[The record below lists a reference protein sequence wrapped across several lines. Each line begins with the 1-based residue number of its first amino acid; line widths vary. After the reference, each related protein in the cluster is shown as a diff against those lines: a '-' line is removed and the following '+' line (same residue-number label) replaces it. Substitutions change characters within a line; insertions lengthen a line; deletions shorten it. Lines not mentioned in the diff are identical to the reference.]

1 MRSACFALSTLI
13 LATSS
18 FAHGRG
24 DEHQPPLRIRF
35 MTPDAGHFQG
45 LTTTTGWALTLR
57 IEAPDAI
64 AIVETAE
71 PNDTPQSRRE
81 AIVLTDPDG
90 CLDMRH
96 FPISNAGQAYHDC
109 DGPDETFV
117 EFTTERF
124 DTFDLADSNTG
135 NFEIRRDW
143 LVDGAPNA
151 APPLFLVNRP
161 QTGGALLD
169 GYGFGPDDDLPGLV
183 ILSDVGAARVF
194 DQNFDRV
201 APAAVRNLAGFLN
214 SVAQELS
221 TKRGG
226 SALTAWMHV
235 PAGLFEPIALFDLDV
250 GTTGPGGSYLRRLEN
265 GPIRSFTFTSTPAND
280 DALLAE
286 IASTYAPYT
295 IDVRALVVEGYA
307 PTVILDKNR
316 DGRFTAIDLKLMGHK
331 VISNEARL
339 RQQIDLDVLVT
350 ETLSGRT
357 CPPQTLVFRDLDGNG
372 RSGAIPCQGSGGAAR
387 VRGVPQ

>member
-1 MRSACFALSTLI
+1 MRSAFVLSALV

-18 FAHGRG
+18 FAHDRHHERG
-24 DEHQPPLRIRF
+24 PPVRIRF
-35 MTPDAGHFQG
+35 LTPDGGHFPA
-45 LTTTTGWALTLR
+45 LTTSTGWALTLR
-57 IEAPDAI
+57 IEAPGAV

-81 AIVLTDPDG
+81 AIVLTDPDD
-90 CLDMRH
+90 CLDMSH
-96 FPISNAGQAYHDC
+96 FPISNAGQPYHPDC
-109 DGPDETFV
+109 GGADETFL

-124 DTFDLADSNTG
+124 DSFDLPDSNTG

-161 QTGGALLD
+161 QTGGSLLD

-183 ILSDVGAARVF
+183 IMSNLGPARVF
-194 DQNFDRV
+194 DQNFER
-201 APAAVRNLAGFLN
+201 ATPAAVRNLAGFLN

-235 PAGLFEPIALFDLDV
+235 PAGLFEPVALFDLDI
-250 GTTGPGGSYLRRLEN
+250 GPGGNGQYRRRLES
-265 GPIRSFTFTSTPAND
+265 GPVESFTFSSFPASD

-286 IASTYAPYT
+286 IASGVTPYT

-307 PTVILDKNR
+307 PTVIVDQNG
-316 DGRFTAIDLKLMGHK
+316 DGRFTAADLKLMGHK

-339 RQQIDLDVLVT
+339 RHQIDFDVLLS

-372 RSGAIPCQGSGGAAR
+372 RAGAIPCSGSGGAAR
-387 VRGVPQ
+387 VRGVPR